1 MPRPRAN
8 PHKRRW
14 RTWFS
19 MAIWRSIRR
28 QQLLREPLCRTCFTA
43 GHVKAATEVDHIVE
57 HGGDW
62 NAFITGALQPLCGD
76 CHRRKSSLS
85 HRKSQGFDEHG
96 EPLDPDHWW
105 NNCR

>member
-8 PHKRRW
+8 PRKRRW
-14 RTWFS
+14 RTWYS
-19 MAIWRSIRR
+19 MAIWHSIRH
-28 QQLLREPLCRTCFTA
+28 QQLLREPLCRACSAA
-43 GHVKAATEVDHIVE
+43 GRVKAATEVDHIIA

-62 NAFITGALQPLCGD
+62 NAFLTGALQSLCGD
-76 CHRRKSSLS
+76 CHRRKSSLA